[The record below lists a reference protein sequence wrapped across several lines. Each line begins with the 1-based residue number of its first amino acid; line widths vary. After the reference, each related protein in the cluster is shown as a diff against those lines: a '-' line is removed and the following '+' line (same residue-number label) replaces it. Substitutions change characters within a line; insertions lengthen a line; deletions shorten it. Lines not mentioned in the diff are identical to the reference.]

1 MMFVSP
7 IIDMLIERTMMKAE
21 TIAPR
26 RGADFMPPNIGWLS
40 KRATK
45 PNIVVT
51 AVDMRQSSR
60 HTP

>member
-1 MMFVSP
+1 MMLVNP
-7 IIDMLIERTMMKAE
+7 IIDMDIERTMMKAD

-26 RGADFMPPNIGWLS
+26 RGADFMPLNTECFS

-51 AVDMRQSSR
+51 AVDMRQSNR
-60 HTP
+60 QTP